1 MRPNLWTNWCKHEE
15 IIVVSVVSRW
25 DSDPHFSYFELMD
38 LNVWCFIIETIS
50 ANLKMCFIWTG
61 HSWNFAFCSAFNYP
75 LCFLQY
81 SRQILTLLVCFC
93 LARERSESMLLI
105 PLSSSLDD
113 GQHTAANKALIWVVW
128 SSAFRENM
136 RLQETRCYR
145 KTLKTWKSWALWG
158 STVCGAE
165 FRAEDQGLMG
175 PLPKHVTL
183 RSINRNGS
191 TMGSFAPYGE
201 AKST

>member
-25 DSDPHFSYFELMD
+25 DSDPHISYFELMD
-38 LNVWCFIIETIS
+38 LSFWCFIIETIS
-50 ANLKMCFIWTG
+50 T
-61 HSWNFAFCSAFNYP
+61 NFKCVLYGWDTPEMLRSVEPFTI
-75 LCFLQY
+75 LCFVQY
-81 SRQILTLLVCFC
+81 NRQILTLLVCFC
-93 LARERSESMLLI
+93 LAGERSESMLLI
-105 PLSSSLDD
+105 PLSISLDD
-113 GQHTAANKALIWVVW
+113 GQHTAANKALIWVAW

-145 KTLKTWKSWALWG
+145 TTLKTWKSWALWS

-183 RSINRNGS
+183 GSINRNGS
-191 TMGSFAPYGE
+191 TMGSFAPHGE